1 MSLAAQAKF
10 LRFLQERE
18 FQRLG
23 GTRPQ
28 RADVRVIAASNRA
41 LREAVE
47 DGAFR
52 EDLFYRLQVFDIPL
66 PPLRDRISDVPL
78 LAEQFLEDL
87 GESMSRPAARL
98 DDDARDALIAYP
110 WPGNVREL
118 RNVLERAA
126 ILSDDGVIESRHLSL
141 QTVRLKAVA
150 AAEPATTDL
159 SAIERQTI
167 ETVLRET
174 DGNKSK
180 TARRLGLT
188 RTQLYV
194 RLRRYGLE
202 TASAV

>member
-23 GTRPQ
+23 GTRTQ
-28 RADVRVIAASNRA
+28 KANIRVIAASNRD
-41 LREAVE
+41 LRQAVE
-47 DGAFR
+47 SGTFR

-66 PPLRDRISDVPL
+66 PALRDRLSDVPL
-78 LAEQFLEDL
+78 LATQFLTEMRETTGGL
-87 GESMSRPAARL
+87 AATL
-98 DDDARDALIAYP
+98 TDDARDVLLAHT

-126 ILSDDGVIESRHLSL
+126 ILCDDGMIEPRHLAL
-141 QTVRLKAVA
+141 HAKAAPA
-150 AAEPATTDL
+150 APPNDL
-159 SAIERQTI
+159 GVMERQTI
-167 ETVLRET
+167 ETVLRHT
-174 DGNKSK
+174 DGNKAK
-180 TARRLGLT
+180 AARQLGLT

-202 TASAV
+202 YSTAT